1 MELVE
6 LKDKEFNDFAET
18 HKYGTFMQNSYW
30 GEHKSNSGWGYKL
43 LGVKE
48 NNKIVAGCLLLS
60 KKMPLGKFMYYAPR
74 GYLLDYENLDM
85 LEKFDALITDY
96 SKKHNGMLLKIDPYV
111 QRVER
116 DADNNIIEG
125 SFNNDHIIKKLK
137 DLGFKAQDEKIGS
150 QGTQIKWMYWIN
162 IKDKTIDDVMND
174 MTNTTKRMIRKNEKN
189 GVVVR
194 DGSYEDLEE
203 FKKVTDQ
210 TGESRGFAT
219 RPLDYLQSM
228 YKELDKNKHI
238 KLVFADL
245 LIEDKLNEHKEE
257 YKKAKEEY
265 DKLVES
271 ASKGTKVSEKTL
283 KEKEAELER
292 LDGNVKEFQELY
304 DTYGSKTT
312 LGAVIYIIYNNEV
325 MSFIGGNYD
334 HLLKFQPFY
343 TIHYEMIKYAIDNK
357 FEYYNFYGISSNLSP
372 DDPMYG
378 VYQFKRGFGG
388 QVVELIGEYDKKI
401 SPVYTLYKGAYGVYH
416 GLNKF
421 KAGLHKKKTRK

>member
-1 MELVE
+1 MELIE
-6 LKDKEFNDFAET
+6 LNEKEFDKFAEN

-30 GEHKSNSGWGYKL
+30 GKHKSNSGWKYVI

-48 NNKIVAGCLLLS
+48 KDKIIAGCLLLS
-60 KKMPLGKFMYYAPR
+60 RKMPGGKNMHYAPR
-74 GYLLDYENLDM
+74 GYLLDYDNLDL
-85 LEKFDALITDY
+85 LEKFDSLITDY

-137 DLGFKAQDEKIGS
+137 ELGYKPQDDKVGS

-162 IKDKTIDDVMND
+162 IKGKTIDDIMND

-189 GVVVR
+189 GVVIR
-194 DGSYEDLEE
+194 DGSYDDLEE
-203 FKKVTDQ
+203 FKKVADQ

-228 YKELDKNKHI
+228 YRELDKGKHI

-265 DKLVES
+265 DKLVKDAES
-271 ASKGTKVSEKTL
+271 GTVRVAKNTL
-283 KEKEAELER
+283 KQREDELEKI
-292 LDGNVKEFQELY
+292 NNSVKEYQELF
-304 DTYGSKTT
+304 DEYGSKTT

-343 TIHYEMIKYAIDNK
+343 TVHYEMIKYAIDNK

-372 DDPMYG
+372 SDPMYG

-401 SPVYTLYKGAYGVYH
+401 SPVYTLYKGAYGIYH
-416 GLNKF
+416 ALHKL
-421 KAGLHKKKTRK
+421 KAKLHKKNR

>member
-6 LKDKEFNDFAET
+6 LTEKEFDNFAVN

-30 GEHKSNSGWGYKL
+30 GKHKSNSGWKYVL

-48 NNKIVAGCLLLS
+48 KNKIIAGCLLLS
-60 KKMPLGKFMYYAPR
+60 RKMPGGKVMHYAPR
-74 GYLLDYENLDM
+74 GYLLDYDNLDL
-85 LEKFDALITDY
+85 LEEFDKLITDY
-96 SKKHNGMLLKIDPYV
+96 SKNHNGMLLKIDPYV

-125 SFNNDHIIKKLK
+125 SFNNEKIIDKLK
-137 DLGFKAQDEKIGS
+137 SLGYKPQDDKIGS

-162 IKDKTIDDVMND
+162 IKDKTIDDIMND

-203 FKKVTDQ
+203 FKKVADQ
-210 TGESRGFAT
+210 TGENRGFAT

-228 YKELDKNKHI
+228 YRELDKGHHI

-245 LIEDKLNEHKEE
+245 LIEDKLNDYKSE
-257 YKKAKEEY
+257 YKKVKDEYDKLIEDANNGVMRLSESTKKAKE
-265 DKLVES
+265 DD
-271 ASKGTKVSEKTL
+271 
-283 KEKEAELER
+283 LER
-292 LDGNVKEFQELY
+292 IDKCVKEYQELY
-304 DTYGSKTT
+304 DEYGSKTT

-357 FEYYNFYGISSNLSP
+357 FEYYNFYGISSNLTPS
-372 DDPMYG
+372 DPMYG

-401 SPVYTLYKGAYGVYH
+401 SPIYPLYKGAI
-416 GLNKF
+416 
-421 KAGLHKKKTRK
+421 KAYQGLHKVKAKIHKKK